1 MKTKIKVH
9 LMWAVHNLIAHPVG
23 ELFYWIGLGRYANW
37 FHDATIPKVSEA
49 QGVRGTTK
57 GFWK

>member
-1 MKTKIKVH
+1 
-9 LMWAVHNLIAHPVG
+9 MWAVHNLIAHPVG